1 MSYKKKLAVNQ
12 LLFFYFQNDFRRQSA
27 PSLANP
33 AYFNL
38 SSADLCKTNTLYS
51 VAEVEGSE
59 MTPPMRRS
67 CTNPGNLGNLRNSYS
82 LESLRAFSEKNS
94 FNDVSKGGQIYKS
107 NPLYEQNEK
116 PDTENVELFS
126 KKRIIPG
133 RLQSAMSLESLP
145 SMPDENGQSFDSG
158 MDIDDG
164 NDHIH
169 RKHSIST
176 NDGDSHDNIDV
187 GMFEKIKEC
196 HIENDDNKLY
206 SEDDKQEEGKENDIF
221 TINMKNTEEP
231 EEERLKGIYIDMTS
245 VYP

>member
-1 MSYKKKLAVNQ
+1 M
-12 LLFFYFQNDFRRQSA
+12 
-27 PSLANP
+27 
-33 AYFNL
+33 
-38 SSADLCKTNTLYS
+38 
-51 VAEVEGSE
+51 AEVEGSE

-145 SMPDENGQSFDSG
+145 SIPDENGQSFDSG

>member
-1 MSYKKKLAVNQ
+1 MIHQ
-12 LLFFYFQNDFRRQSA
+12 LSFYFQNDFRRQSA

-33 AYFNL
+33 AYLNL
-38 SSADLCKTNTLYS
+38 SSADLYKTSTLYS
-51 VAEVEGSE
+51 VAEVEGGE
-59 MTPPMRRS
+59 KTPQMRRS

-94 FNDVSKGGQIYKS
+94 FNDVSKGGQLYKS

-126 KKRIIPG
+126 KKRRSSIPG
-133 RLQSAMSLESLP
+133 RLQSAMSLEFLP
-145 SMPDENGQSFDSG
+145 SIPDEKGLSLDSG

-164 NDHIH
+164 SEHIH
-169 RKHSIST
+169 RKNSILT
-176 NDGDSHDNIDV
+176 NDGDSDDNIDV
-187 GMFEKIKEC
+187 GLFENIREC
-196 HIENDDNKLY
+196 HIDNDDDKLY

-221 TINMKNTEEP
+221 SINMTNTEKP